1 MKELWL
7 KLRNNEVAIF
17 LAKTFFYF
25 VVIFF
30 LVYLYSYSGINQPH
44 FIYNEF

>member
-1 MKELWL
+1 MKETWQNV
-7 KLRNNEVAIF
+7 RSN
-17 LAKTFFYF
+17 KTFSFVMRTVFYF
-25 VVIFF
+25 VIIML